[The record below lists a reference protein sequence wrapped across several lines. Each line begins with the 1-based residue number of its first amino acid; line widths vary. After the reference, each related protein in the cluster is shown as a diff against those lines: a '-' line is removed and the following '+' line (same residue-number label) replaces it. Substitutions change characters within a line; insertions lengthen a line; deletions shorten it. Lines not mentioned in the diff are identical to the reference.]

1 MGEEYTGFF
10 DSFVSVM
17 AAGQVNAS
25 TGPFETGEVENFEEY
40 LWYDEEAV
48 AQYSDIYSD
57 VQFEEL
63 LIREKDGGFVLSLTD
78 EQWADIVG
86 IELQVYMDHGDGYVE
101 LGSDPVFEFD
111 DDGDLMI
118 QYDGYWV
125 SINGQIVPFFTESY
139 DEYEDGRWTNYGYA
153 PCRINGIDRE
163 LVLYWGDDCPSG
175 AVVGYR
181 NATSI
186 GGPAAK
192 GVYSLSKGDVIS
204 FYANWYDE
212 NGEYT
217 QSIDFGPPLVV
228 DGDLTVSYTYVGDG
242 ACIVYY
248 MLTDIYGNCTWTEPV
263 IAA

>member
-1 MGEEYTGFF
+1 MLFCC
-10 DSFVSVM
+10 
-17 AAGQVNAS
+17 AS
-25 TGPFETGEVENFEEY
+25 ANPCLRHV
-40 LWYDEEAV
+40 
-48 AQYSDIYSD
+48 
-57 VQFEEL
+57 
-63 LIREKDGGFVLSLTD
+63 R
-78 EQWADIVG
+78 
-86 IELQVYMDHGDGYVE
+86 HGDGS
-101 LGSDPVFEFD
+101 GPV
-111 DDGDLMI
+111 
-118 QYDGYWV
+118 
-125 SINGQIVPFFTESY
+125 SY
-139 DEYEDGRWTNYGYA
+139 THLDVYKRQ
-153 PCRINGIDRE
+153 CRINGIDRE